1 MNRLRIIEKLRTL
14 GVVLL
19 VSVLVWLFAEG
30 AVVQTE
36 TMTARLRV
44 VPPTGEELALEPSG
58 TVAVKV
64 LFRGSSAG
72 LQRVADALS
81 GTAMEVALPSDL
93 IGGGEETLS
102 LERLLMSET
111 RLGQLGVEI
120 VDTEPRTLSLRAIP
134 LVTRAMKIEVDD
146 GGLELSVVPRLTV
159 GEVRVTMPAA
169 RAAAMGDGEGV
180 LRVSLAALAEQ
191 NLPVGQPLSR
201 ELRIEVPEGLRSP
214 WTRLERDT
222 VGVVFT
228 LRERRVQLVLGE
240 VPVFLSIPPSLLER
254 YRVRL
259 AGGRET
265 LETPLTLSGP
275 AGTIG
280 RIRERQ
286 ARVRAEV
293 RPTAAELEAI
303 LAGDSES
310 KLVVSL
316 ELPPGVEVVSQ
327 VERMGV
333 EVSRVGDVV
342 AEP

>member
-1 MNRLRIIEKLRTL
+1 MNRLRIIEKLKTL

-36 TMTARLRV
+36 TMTARLRI
-44 VPPTGEELALEPSG
+44 VPPAGEELALEPSG

-81 GTAMEVALPSDL
+81 GTAMEVALPPDL
-93 IGGGEETLS
+93 LRGGEEALS
-102 LERLLMSET
+102 LERLLIGQT
-111 RLGQLGVEI
+111 RLGQLGVEV
-120 VDTEPRTLSLRAIP
+120 VDTDPRTLNLRAIP
-134 LVTRAMKIEVDD
+134 LVTRAMKVEVED

-159 GEVRVTMPAA
+159 PEAWVTMPAA
-169 RAAAMGDGEGV
+169 LAGRLGSGAEQP
-180 LRVSLAALAEQ
+180 LRVSLAAFASQ

-214 WTRLERDT
+214 WTRVEPES

-228 LRERRVQLVLGE
+228 LRERRVQLVLRD
-240 VPVFLSIPPSLLER
+240 VPVFLSVPPSLLER

-265 LETPLTLSGP
+265 LERPLTLSGP
-275 AGTIG
+275 TGTIG
-280 RIRERQ
+280 RVRERQ

-303 LAGDSES
+303 LAGDSEAE
-310 KLVVSL
+310 LTVSV
-316 ELPPGVEVVSQ
+316 ETPTGVEVVSE
-327 VERMGV
+327 VERVRV
-333 EVSRVGDVV
+333 EVVRVEGVMG
-342 AEP
+342 P